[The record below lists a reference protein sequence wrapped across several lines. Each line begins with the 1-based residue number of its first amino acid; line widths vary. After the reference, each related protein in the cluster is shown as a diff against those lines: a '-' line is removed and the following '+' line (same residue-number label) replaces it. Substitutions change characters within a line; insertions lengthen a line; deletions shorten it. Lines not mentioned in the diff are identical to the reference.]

1 MSHLN
6 NKLLDI
12 ALVFLVYFA
21 THSHSEVLSTRS
33 RWIVDAKSGQRVK
46 LACVNW
52 PGHLH
57 AMIPEGL
64 QKKPVKDI
72 AASVASMGF
81 NCVRLT
87 WATYMFT
94 KDSSVNLTA
103 AQSLD
108 RWNLTAAKAGVAA
121 NNPQLLDLDIVDV
134 QKAVIDELGAQNLMV
149 VLDNHVSLPKWCCD
163 NDDGNG
169 FFGDKYFDPKEWVQ
183 GLTMVAKRY
192 KGNPTLKE
200 AFHLHVAKGLVT
212 KLGAPVVAMSLRNE
226 LRGPRQ
232 NENDW
237 YQYIQEGATAI
248 HGESPDLLV
257 IVSGLIFDTNLSFLR
272 NRPMASNF
280 NKKLVYE
287 AHWYP
292 FNDPPAKWLHQTN
305 EFCANTTSWFM
316 SQSGFLLSGK
326 NPVPLFLSEFGKDQ
340 SDAKEDQNR
349 YFSCLLAYLAETDI
363 DWSLWTL
370 QGSYMLREG
379 QIDQEET
386 FGMLDFSWDHLRN
399 PTVRE
404 MLKFTQKMNQDPQ
417 SKHPTS
423 YVMYHP
429 QSGRCVEAGNEN
441 LTATG
446 SQNCSR
452 WRYSKHGNR
461 IKLLGT
467 SGCLTAVGD
476 GLPAVVSNHCS
487 SQKSKWRIVSS
498 SKLHVTAKDDQGR
511 DLCLELNSSN
521 PTLVT
526 KKCLCLGDDL
536 KDAPSCEENPQRQW
550 FKFVPTRA

>member
-1 MSHLN
+1 MLLVPRFNMSHLKN
-6 NKLLDI
+6 MLLDI

-64 QKKPVKDI
+64 EKKPVRDI
-72 AASVASMGF
+72 AESVASMGF

-94 KDSSVNLTA
+94 KDSSINLTA

-108 RWNLTAAKAGVAA
+108 RWNLTSAKAGVAA
-121 NNPQLLDLDIVDV
+121 NNPQLLDLHVVDV
-134 QKAVIDELGAQNLMV
+134 QKAVIDELGAQNVMV
-149 VLDNHVSLPKWCCD
+149 VLDNHVSLPQWCCG
-163 NDDGNG
+163 NEDGNG

-192 KGNPTLKE
+192 KGNPT
-200 AFHLHVAKGLVT
+200 
-212 KLGAPVVAMSLRNE
+212 VVAMSLRNE

-237 YQYIQEGATAI
+237 YRYIQEGATAI
-248 HGESPDLLV
+248 HGENPDLLV
-257 IVSGLIFDTNLSFLR
+257 IVSGLSFDTNLSFLR
-272 NRPMASNF
+272 NKPLASNY
-280 NKKLVYE
+280 NNKLVYE

-292 FNDPPAKWLHQTN
+292 FGDPPAKWLYQTN
-305 EFCANTTSWFM
+305 EFCANTTRWFM
-316 SQSGFLLSGK
+316 SQSGFLLSGE
-326 NPVPLFLSEFGKDQ
+326 NPLPLFLSEFGKDQ
-340 SDAKEDQNR
+340 SDANEEQNR
-349 YFSCLLAYLAETDI
+349 YFSCLLALLAETDI
-363 DWSLWTL
+363 DWALWAL
-370 QGSYMLREG
+370 QGSYMLRQG
-379 QIDQEET
+379 HIDQEEMY
-386 FGMLDFSWDHLRN
+386 GMLDFSWDHVRN
-399 PTVRE
+399 PKMRE
-404 MLKFTQKMNQDPQ
+404 MLQFTQKMNQGPQ
-417 SKHPTS
+417 PNGLTS

-429 QSGRCVEAGNEN
+429 QSGRCAEAGNEN
-441 LTATG
+441 LTATS

-452 WRYSKHGNR
+452 WSYSKDGST

-467 SGCLTAVGD
+467 SSCLTAVGD
-476 GLPAVVSNHCS
+476 GLPVVVSNDCS
-487 SQKSKWRIVSS
+487 SQQSMWSIVSS
-498 SKLHVTAKDDQGR
+498 SKLHVAAKDDQGR
-511 DLCLELNSSN
+511 GLCLEWKSSDT
-521 PTLVT
+521 TLVA

-536 KDAPSCEENPQRQW
+536 EDVLRCEENPQRQW
-550 FKFVPTRA
+550 FKFVPTGA